1 MRGAGGA
8 GGGGG
13 GGGDRRGGAC
23 GGGDDEGETEGA
35 AAWRENKRIR
45 LLHPHKSHQVS
56 LGALRWVAALMAR
69 TPHQSRPPIL
79 SFLYMQVPL
88 GARGV

>member
-1 MRGAGGA
+1 MRE
-8 GGGGG
+8 
-13 GGGDRRGGAC
+13 RRRAPRRV
-23 GGGDDEGETEGA
+23 
-35 AAWRENKRIR
+35 RENKRIR